1 MCDSFAPSISGLD
14 LLRRAVPLG
23 TIPYFSLNLSIPVYN
38 GGESGFTPLD
48 QPRRLL
54 ACVWNLRSSGQ
65 DYINHDAIAGF
76 QIGGAAGQR
85 RQRLGTASTAI
96 YILSE
101 LFGGCESGAEQIA
114 RS

>member
-1 MCDSFAPSISGLD
+1 M
-14 LLRRAVPLG
+14 
-23 TIPYFSLNLSIPVYN
+23 YN

-65 DYINHDAIAGF
+65 DYINHDAIAGL
-76 QIGGAAGQR
+76 QIGGAAGQQ
-85 RQRLGTASTAI
+85 RQGLGAAMAVI
-96 YILSE
+96 YILSD
-101 LFGGCESGAEQIA
+101 LFGGCESGAGQIA